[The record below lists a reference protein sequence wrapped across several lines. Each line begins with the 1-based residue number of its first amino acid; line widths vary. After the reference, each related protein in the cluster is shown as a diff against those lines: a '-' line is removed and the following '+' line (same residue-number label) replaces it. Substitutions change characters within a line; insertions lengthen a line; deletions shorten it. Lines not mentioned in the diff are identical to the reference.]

1 LLKSRHYFNTKN
13 ERTNVKQSKQMPKN
27 RQIKTKITLIP
38 QDSSKLNS
46 NYVHSRLNK
55 KTLKNLKNLNN
66 PKIEL
71 KILIIQLL

>member
-1 LLKSRHYFNTKN
+1 MLKSRHYFNTKN

>member
-1 LLKSRHYFNTKN
+1 MLT
-13 ERTNVKQSKQMPKN
+13 N
-27 RQIKTKITLIP
+27 RQIKTKITVIP
-38 QDSSKLNS
+38 QDSSKLNP

-55 KTLKNLKNLNN
+55 KTLKSLKNLNN